1 MESGI
6 NNIRDKRGIFITFEG
21 IEGSGKSTLL
31 YNVAAALR
39 RTGLD
44 PVMTREPGGTS
55 LGVALRKVLLN
66 PDMENIGSMAELML
80 FAADR
85 AQHVSEVILPALDSC
100 QIVLC
105 DRYSDATAAYQGYGR
120 GIPIDVI
127 TSVDNRARGGAI
139 PDMTV
144 LLDLPVEE
152 GLRRARSR
160 NDEAPDNSESR
171 IDEEEA
177 AFHRKVREGYLTLAR
192 KDPERFLVLDAMNE
206 PDRLEELVMDEF
218 RSRFPDAI

>member
-6 NNIRDKRGIFITFEG
+6 REKRHNRGIFITFEG

-39 RTGLD
+39 RSGLD

-66 PDMENIGSMAELML
+66 PEMEKISSMAELML

-85 AQHVSEVILPALDSC
+85 AQHVEQVILPAIEAG

-105 DRYSDATAAYQGYGR
+105 DRYSDATIAYQGHGR
-120 GIPIDVI
+120 GLPVEDIKA
-127 TSVDNRARGGAI
+127 VDNQARRGTT
-139 PDMTV
+139 PHMTV
-144 LLDLPVEE
+144 LLDLPVKT
-152 GLRRARSR
+152 GLLRARTR
-160 NDEAPDNSESR
+160 NDEASDNSESR
-171 IDEEEA
+171 IDEEEV
-177 AFHRKVREGYLTLAR
+177 AFHNRVAEGYLMLA
-192 KDPERFLVLDAMNE
+192 KSQPERFLVLDARE
-206 PDRLEELVMDEF
+206 KPEQLEERVMIEI
-218 RSRFPDAI
+218 RSRFPDAF

>member
-1 MESGI
+1 LESGI

>member
-1 MESGI
+1 LESGI

-85 AQHVSEVILPALDSC
+85 AQHVSEVILPALESC

-127 TSVDNRARGGAI
+127 TSVDNQARGGTI